1 MSIDTR
7 SDRPVYQQI
16 ADLLRDRIV
25 RGDYPQG
32 AKLPSETALVKEF
45 DVSRLTVRRA
55 LAVLMSEGRTEAKR
69 GIGVYVR
76 EVPPLL
82 RMGNE
87 RFSRSARQAGKGAL
101 AAEAE
106 RLGLSWD
113 AEVLELA
120 AVDAPAEVREVL
132 GEERAVV
139 KRRRMIVGGEPTQ
152 LADSYLPESLA
163 TEIKYDQGATAP
175 GGVYGL
181 LEEHGHMISRFR
193 ESIAVRAA
201 TPEESVALGIQNAAP
216 VAALVRVAYDQSGRP
231 VEYFDSVAVG
241 DRHVYVYEFDAPD
254 D

>member
-25 RGDYPQG
+25 RGGYPPG
-32 AKLPSETALVKEF
+32 AKLPSETELVQEY

-55 LAVLMSEGRTEAKR
+55 LAVLVSEGRTESKR

-76 EVPPLL
+76 EVPPVL
-82 RMGNE
+82 RMGNN
-87 RFSRSARQAGKGAL
+87 RFSRAARRAGKGAL

-106 RLGLSWD
+106 RLGLDWE
-113 AEVLELA
+113 AEVLELVTVA
-120 AVDAPAEVREVL
+120 APLAVREVL

-152 LADSYLPESLA
+152 LADSYLPESVA
-163 TEIKYDQGATAP
+163 TAIKYDQGETAP

-181 LEEHGHMISRFR
+181 LERHGHMISRFR
-193 ESIAVRAA
+193 ESITVRAA

-216 VAALVRVAYDQSGRP
+216 VAVLVRIAFDQDGRP